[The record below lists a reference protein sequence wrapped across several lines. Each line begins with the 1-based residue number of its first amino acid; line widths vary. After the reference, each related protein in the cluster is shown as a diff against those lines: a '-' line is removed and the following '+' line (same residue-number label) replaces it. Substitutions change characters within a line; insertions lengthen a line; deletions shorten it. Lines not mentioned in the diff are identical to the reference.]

1 MLLRFLCLEN
11 VKNQIFCISN
21 CLDFAFCILHF
32 DFKIKRLYKY
42 GIGTKN
48 TQLNTAISKN

>member
-11 VKNQIFCISN
+11 VKNQIF
-21 CLDFAFCILHF
+21 AFQTVWILHF